1 MKDPILGAVIDLA
14 ILKKDGTIVDYGK
27 RHNIWSSWAVNSSRQ
42 LRMATTNYNFYTHT
56 QLGSE
61 LLTGTYTLSGNIV
74 YRQTGNVIFNAASGM
89 SVGDHVQFPT
99 GEKAYVL
106 SRSLST
112 IQISLSGS
120 VPTPSQLIRN
130 KTATQPF
137 NSGEATGAYQ
147 TGEFASTVTTTPS
160 SVSRSLSGLFA
171 PALAPQTI
179 NTIIYNCFST
189 INGYV
194 MLIPAI
200 TLNIGDSLIIR
211 DFTNTLTLDIGPP
224 RPFTNDDQ
232 IQGLSGS
239 GTLQRFLH
247 LTTDITTST
256 NIPNR
261 ILLMNNANKVS
272 SISGIPYNSTTY
284 VAASNIPT
292 ETITAI
298 DMASDELPNITNNL
312 TANTH
317 VYGLVNIG
325 GSDIS
330 QIILGYFSGAT
341 TAIINVINYDTPVNI
356 PVNKVLSFKNTAQIF
371 VETPY

>member
-27 RHNIWSSWAVNSSRQ
+27 RHNIWSSWAVNAGRQ
-42 LRMATTNYNFYTHT
+42 IYMGINNTLFWTHN

-61 LLTGTYTLSGNIV
+61 LLTGTYTLSGNTV
-74 YRQTGNVIFNAASGM
+74 YRQTGNVIFNSASGM
-89 SVGDHVQFPT
+89 NVGDHVQFPS

-106 SRSLST
+106 VRNLST

-120 VPTPSQLIRN
+120 VTTPSQLIRN
-130 KTATQPF
+130 KTGTNPF
-137 NSGEATGAYQ
+137 NGGEVTGSYQ
-147 TGEFASTVTTTPS
+147 AAVFSNTLTTTPS

-171 PALAPQTI
+171 PVVVPQTI
-179 NTIIYNCFST
+179 NTIVYAPTQSISAY
-189 INGYV
+189 I
-194 MLIPAI
+194 MLTPAI
-200 TLNIGDSLIIR
+200 TLSIGDSLIIR
-211 DFTNTLTLDIGPP
+211 DFKNTFTIDIGIP
-224 RPFTNDDQ
+224 RPFTNDDY

-247 LTTDITTST
+247 LTTDIST
-256 NIPNR
+256 ASNIPNR

-272 SISGIPYNSTTY
+272 SISGIPYSSTIY

-292 ETITAI
+292 ETITALDI
-298 DMASDELPNITNNL
+298 TSDRLPTITNNS
-312 TANTH
+312 TANTN
-317 VYGLVNIG
+317 VYGLVTVG

-330 QIILGYFSGAT
+330 QIILGYFSGST
-341 TAIINVINYDTPVNI
+341 TSIINVINYDTPVNI
-356 PVNKVLSFKNTAQIF
+356 PVNKVLSFKNTAQLF